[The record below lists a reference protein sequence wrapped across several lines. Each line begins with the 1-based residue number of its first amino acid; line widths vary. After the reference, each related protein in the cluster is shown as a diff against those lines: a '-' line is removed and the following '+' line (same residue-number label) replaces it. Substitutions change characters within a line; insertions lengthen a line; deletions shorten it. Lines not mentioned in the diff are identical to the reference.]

1 MKYKLLKKQ
10 NKRKQNKTKQNKTAT
25 TSGLCSR
32 QPPPQGWS
40 NLNLIQNYKWQ
51 NFD

>member
-10 NKRKQNKTKQNKTAT
+10 NKTKQKNKNKTAT

-40 NLNLIQNYKWQ
+40 NLNLIQNYKWR